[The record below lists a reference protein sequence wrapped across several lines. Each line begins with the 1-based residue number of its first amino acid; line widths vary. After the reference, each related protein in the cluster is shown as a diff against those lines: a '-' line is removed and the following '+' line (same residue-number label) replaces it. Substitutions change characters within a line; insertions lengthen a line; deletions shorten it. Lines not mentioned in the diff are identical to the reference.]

1 MTQVSE
7 LAKAWHKTAKEID
20 REDVPWERM
29 NHLNSER
36 WVLGEKLLTAPSAT
50 LEDISIKLK
59 WLTDQDLDRLRVK
72 NALRCILDDLNQ
84 FRRH

>member
-1 MTQVSE
+1 
-7 LAKAWHKTAKEID
+7 
-20 REDVPWERM
+20 M

-59 WLTDQDLDRLRVK
+59 WLTDQDLDRLRAK